1 MNLDRLREKL
11 ARVAV
16 KRFSRQ
22 RKGVKYLEVADN
34 PDGPWVAVYGDS
46 GEEAAT
52 SADEILADNDLRTRI
67 FYIPRQ
73 YDAAGVLIFPPQKT
87 DGAEDLFTGFQIRF
101 AGQKAQYAVQT
112 FKSDGNGAVFELTA
126 TSYKTNMYG
135 LTK

>member
-16 KRFSRQ
+16 KRFSRAH
-22 RKGVKYLEVADN
+22 KGAKFLEVADN
-34 PDGPWVAVYGDS
+34 PDGPWVAVFGDG
-46 GEEAAT
+46 GEENVT

-67 FYIPRQ
+67 FFVPRQ
-73 YDAAGVLIFPPQKT
+73 YDADGVLIFPPEKD
-87 DGAEDLFTGFQIRF
+87 DGAEALFTGYQIRF
-101 AGQKAQYAVQT
+101 TGKKAQFAVQS

-126 TSYKTNMYG
+126 VSYKTNMYG